1 MRPDLAFWAG
11 NPNRHHGE
19 GIQPVMAS
27 GGVGTS
33 GSLGGAV
40 ALPRFDPLAARHHD
54 RAFRRVFLI
63 SVLLHALILLLFWDS
78 LVGALIERDETITV
92 QMVEE
97 EQEKP
102 KKLRPKVLAQRR
114 VDTTVRRFK
123 EIVQPQVVELRPT
136 PVVEQLRRIEVDP
149 LKLLEAPKELT
160 QRQVEVHRAS
170 IFADVPRPIA
180 PAEVDVSQPMLRR
193 VEMTRAT
200 AGPRKLEAAAPRA
213 SPTAVDVQAST
224 VREGIDSS
232 RSIEGSYEGRIA
244 ALESGA
250 SDRYLHDDGAPGV
263 HGSAKDCMRDAAC
276 RAYLKMIRDRVY
288 SRWRIPSQIAPGA
301 VRLRFRI
308 DRGGSAHGI
317 QLMGSDDRHLG
328 DTCLTAFR
336 HASPFPPPPKE
347 IEYLINKGLIAT
359 FDYGR

>member
-1 MRPDLAFWAG
+1 
-11 NPNRHHGE
+11 
-19 GIQPVMAS
+19 
-27 GGVGTS
+27 
-33 GSLGGAV
+33 
-40 ALPRFDPLAARHHD
+40 
-54 RAFRRVFLI
+54 VFLI
-63 SVLLHALILLLFWDS
+63 SVALHALILLLFWDS
-78 LVGALIERDETITV
+78 LIGAIIEKDETVTV
-92 QMVEE
+92 RMVEE
-97 EQEKP
+97 EQEEP
-102 KKLRPKVLAQRR
+102 KKLRPKVIAQRS

-136 PVVEQLRRIEVDP
+136 PVVEQLRRVEVDP
-149 LKLLEAPKELT
+149 LEMVEAPKELT

-170 IFADVPRPIA
+170 VFADVPRPIA
-180 PAEVDVSQPMLRR
+180 PVEVDVSQPTLRR
-193 VEMTRAT
+193 VDVTKAT
-200 AGPRKLEAAAPRA
+200 AGPRKLEAAGPRT

-232 RSIEGSYEGRIA
+232 RSVEGSYEGIPV

-263 HGSAKDCMRDAAC
+263 HGAAKDCMRDAAC

-288 SRWRIPSQIAPGA
+288 SRWRLPSNTTAGA

-317 QLMGSDDRHLG
+317 QLVSSDDSHLG
-328 DTCLTAFR
+328 ETCLTAFR

-359 FDYGR
+359 FDYGQ